1 MLFHHIIFD
10 IIFYTSFSQGIQSIV
25 WAGPGL
31 LAAATEEKII
41 RLFDLAT
48 DESYNL
54 SMNNALGRMMDRAD
68 RVVCVT
74 FSPVDR

>member
-1 MLFHHIIFD
+1 M
-10 IIFYTSFSQGIQSIV
+10 

-74 FSPVDR
+74 FSPVDRYGLFSCLWIYFQWVYQ